1 MVGAGLEVGRRL
13 ETTIAYQL
21 QAKTRGTFTLTTPR
35 PLPGESPKATVSST
49 PFFWSPAEV
58 HPRKLDCDL
67 EWQKIYNLIRVPE
80 PWVTLSLDLKTLSR
94 APPSAIGT

>member
-49 PFFWSPAEV
+49 PFFGHLLKCTLESWTATWSGK
-58 HPRKLDCDL
+58 RS
-67 EWQKIYNLIRVPE
+67 I
-80 PWVTLSLDLKTLSR
+80 T
-94 APPSAIGT
+94 